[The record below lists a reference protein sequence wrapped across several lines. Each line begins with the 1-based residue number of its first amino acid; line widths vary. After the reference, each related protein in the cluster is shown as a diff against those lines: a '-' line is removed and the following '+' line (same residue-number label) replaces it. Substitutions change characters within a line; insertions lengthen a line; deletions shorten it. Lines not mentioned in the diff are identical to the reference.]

1 MKITYDPY
9 ANAVYIYLT
18 TEKHELYTHVIEE
31 EEIMVDVS
39 TDRHRTV
46 VGVEILDASSR
57 LDIEELKTIEFVE
70 LGPPTSAEE
79 LLAEELAAVCE
90 KEAEYEHAQGE

>member
-1 MKITYDPY
+1 MKVTYDPY

-18 TEKHELYTHVIEE
+18 TEKHELATHVIEE

-39 TDRHRTV
+39 TNRHRTV

-57 LDIEELKTIEFVE
+57 LDIEELKTVEFVE
-70 LGPPTSAEE
+70 HGRPVSSEE
-79 LLAEELAAVCE
+79 LRVELAAVRE
-90 KEAEYEHAQGE
+90 KEAEYEAAKTE